1 MNVLYLIGNGFDL
14 AYGLKTRYAD
24 FYEEYVKPD
33 DKDTEDVKKLKKN
46 IRSDYPNWSDLEKAI
61 GGYTVN
67 YNSSSLLEETFYSLK
82 DDLQNYLQGINKSF
96 IPDVN
101 MKEKAKSAIGHPEK
115 LLEEAD
121 LIPFNTF
128 SSNLAS
134 LYRSRERIIDVVT
147 FNYTHSFE
155 KLFGNQFPLSINANC
170 NIQQLR
176 HIHGDISNTILMGVN
191 DPSQISN
198 SGLRKNEDLMEVMVK
213 PEANDA
219 MRNLSNSQVEDLI
232 KNANLIVLY
241 GLSLG
246 ETDKKWWE
254 IIGDQF
260 ARDDFRLIY
269 FYFEPDVISPRRRE
283 LTRRVYRKCIERIID
298 TFNIKPELQ
307 SKVETKSLIAIN
319 KPLFGNK

>member
-1 MNVLYLIGNGFDL
+1 MNILYLIGNGFDL

-33 DKDTEDVKKLKKN
+33 EKDTEDVKKLKQN

-61 GGYTVN
+61 GEYTIN
-67 YNSSSLLEETFYSLK
+67 YNSSTLLEETFYSLK
-82 DDLQNYLQGINKSF
+82 DALQNYLQGINKSF
-96 IPDVN
+96 IPDLN
-101 MKEKAKSAIGHPEK
+101 MKEVARSAIGQPEK

-128 SSNLAS
+128 SYNLAIS
-134 LYRSRERIIDVVT
+134 NGSSERNIDIVT

-155 KLFGNQFPLSINANC
+155 KLFGNSFPLSINSNLY
-170 NIQQLR
+170 IRQLR
-176 HIHGDISNTILMGVN
+176 HIHGDINNTILMGVN

-260 ARDDFRLIY
+260 SRDDFRLIY
-269 FYFEPDVISPRRRE
+269 FCYEPNVISPRRRE
-283 LTRRVYRKCIERIID
+283 LTRRVYRKCIERIINN
-298 TFNIKPELQ
+298 FNIKPELQ

-319 KPLFGNK
+319 KSLFENK